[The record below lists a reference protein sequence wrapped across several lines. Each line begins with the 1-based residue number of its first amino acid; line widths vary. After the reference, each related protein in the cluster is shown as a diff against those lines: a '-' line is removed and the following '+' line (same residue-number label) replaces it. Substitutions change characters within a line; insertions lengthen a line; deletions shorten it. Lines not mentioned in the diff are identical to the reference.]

1 MFANPVFITPGR
13 YIFSF
18 LISNSCSY
26 QDRFRLFFFPQ
37 YFSYILVTI
46 VLSAQIFLI
55 VLLILPLRFTGND
68 TNSTILNS
76 INGIKCIQFTHPN
89 SGERYALKVEYRTVG
104 GQSSF

>member
-1 MFANPVFITPGR
+1 MF
-13 YIFSF
+13 
-18 LISNSCSY
+18 SNSYYY

-55 VLLILPLRFTGND
+55 VLLILPLLFTGND

-76 INGIKCIQFTHPN
+76 VNGMKCIQFTHPN
-89 SGERYALKVEYRTVG
+89 SGERYALKVEYRTGVG
-104 GQSSF
+104 RVVFEVS